1 MSSKEKKTAG
11 IFCNNYKIEKFKA
24 ELINNGFKDFEVVPF
39 KGDTSTIKVKFE
51 PNDIS
56 KIAKICKDVELHFAA
71 IKN

>member
-1 MSSKEKKTAG
+1 MSLKAKKTAG
-11 IFCNNYKIEKFKA
+11 IVCDNYKTEKFKT

-56 KIAKICKDVELHFAA
+56 KIAKICKDVELHFTGM
-71 IKN
+71 KN